1 MRRGVADV
9 TAGVYPLP
17 TLPTAPIE
25 DDLRA
30 AAERWRDDDPDE
42 TTRAELDA
50 LLKSN
55 DEKELADRFA
65 GKLEFGTAG
74 LRGVIGAGPNRMN
87 RAVVIRTTAG
97 LAAYLKARVP
107 DVAQRGVVI
116 GRDGRRGS
124 KEFTDDAACTLGA
137 AGIPALV
144 FSDVVPTPV
153 VSFAVRDTRAA
164 AGVMI
169 TASHNPPEYN
179 GYKVYWSNAA
189 QIVPPHDVGIAKAID
204 AVGAAKSIA
213 RADRVSAEKSG
224 LIRTLGEEVLG
235 KYYDAVVAQ
244 SRRSEG
250 RKELVAV
257 YTPLHGVGDR
267 FAHEVFRR
275 FGFGRVVSV
284 PEQAKPDGAF
294 PTVRFP
300 NPEEPG
306 AMDLSLA
313 LAKKENAHVVLA
325 NDPDADRL
333 AVAVPDGRGGHALL
347 TGNEIGIVLAHYL
360 LVDDPNPPA
369 DRLVLTTIV
378 SSPLLGVMARELGV
392 RYDET
397 LTGFKWI
404 ANRAMQLEK
413 ETGTTFVMGYEEALG
428 YTVGTVARD
437 KDGIGAAAIFAELVA
452 SLTARG
458 ETVLGRL
465 ETIYRKFGLVV
476 SKQHNV
482 TRKGAEGAARIKKEM
497 AAMRASPPE
506 SIGGE
511 KVLAVRDYFEQMRT
525 PMDGGTASALSLPT
539 SDVLA
544 FELAGGSRITVR
556 PSGTEPKIKYYF
568 DVREPIGPKEPFEEG
583 RARAMKRLEALEK
596 AFVELASRASEG

>member
-1 MRRGVADV
+1 MALTDELRRTV
-9 TAGVYPLP
+9 
-17 TLPTAPIE
+17 E
-25 DDLRA
+25 K
-30 AAERWRDDDPDE
+30 WRDDDPDE
-42 TTRAELDA
+42 ATRAELDG
-50 LLKSN
+50 LLKAPGEREEN
-55 DEKELADRFA
+55 ELADRF
-65 GKLEFGTAG
+65 GSKLEFGTAG

-97 LAAYLKARVP
+97 LAAYLKAKVP
-107 DVAQRGVVI
+107 DVATHGVVV
-116 GRDGRRGS
+116 GRDGRKMS
-124 KEFTDDAACTLGA
+124 PEFTEETAHVLAA

-144 FSDVVPTPV
+144 FDGVVPTPV
-153 VSFAVRDTRAA
+153 VSFAVRDTNAA

-189 QIVPPHDVGIAKAID
+189 QIVPPHDAGIARAID
-204 AVGAAKSIA
+204 AIGPAKDVPREKNALVRTIGEDVLERYYAA
-213 RADRVSAEKSG
+213 
-224 LIRTLGEEVLG
+224 VL
-235 KYYDAVVAQ
+235 AL
-244 SRRSEG
+244 SRRNEG
-250 RKELVAV
+250 RKELRAV
-257 YTPLHGVGDR
+257 YTPMHGVGDR

-306 AMDLSLA
+306 AMDLSIA
-313 LAKKENAHVVLA
+313 LAKKEKAHVVLA

-333 AVAVPDGRGGHALL
+333 AVAVPDGRGDYRLL
-347 TGNEIGIVLAHYL
+347 TGNEIGVLLAHYL
-360 LVDDPNPPA
+360 LVDDPKPAA

-378 SSPLLGVMARELGV
+378 SSPLLSVIARELDV

-404 ANRAMQLEK
+404 ANRAMQMEK
-413 ETGTTFVMGYEEALG
+413 EEGTTFVMGYEEALG

-437 KDGIGAAAIFAELVA
+437 KDGIGTAAIFAELVA
-452 SLTARG
+452 SLVARG

-465 ETIYRKFGLVV
+465 EAIHRRFGLVV

-497 AAMRASPPE
+497 AAVRADPPE
-506 SIGGE
+506 TIGGE
-511 KVLAVRDYFEQMRT
+511 TVLAVRDYFEKLRT
-525 PMDGGTASALSLPT
+525 PLDGGTASALQLPT

-544 FELAGGSRITVR
+544 FELAGGSRITMR

-568 DVREPIGPKEPFEEG
+568 DVREPVAPKEPFEDARV
-583 RARAMKRLEALEK
+583 RATKRMEALEK
-596 AFVELASRASEG
+596 AFVELAAKASGG